1 MPKQLTLMFIQIGY
15 QVNPEIIKNYVV
27 WALNCATLMQA
38 LDFWSPKFPSNWTH
52 LTKWLFSNLHYDD
65 AIKII
70 THHGQNNTPEIV

>member
-38 LDFWSPKFPSNWTH
+38 LDF
-52 LTKWLFSNLHYDD
+52 
-65 AIKII
+65 
-70 THHGQNNTPEIV
+70 

>member
-38 LDFWSPKFPSNWTH
+38 PNSLQIELISPNDCS
-52 LTKWLFSNLHYDD
+52 LTY
-65 AIKII
+65 I
-70 THHGQNNTPEIV
+70 TMMPLR